1 MIGLI
6 GGHRVGKTS
15 LAKAY
20 AEKNDAVFLETSVS
34 SMFKDMGHDP
44 AGTFDFATR
53 LTIQEEI
60 LKRLDVIYA
69 AQPVDQAV
77 ITDRTPIDLL
87 GYTMAEAVGMTVT
100 PELQDRFDAYVR
112 DCFRVL
118 NKRFATVVLVQP
130 GIPLVAAEGKA
141 AMNKAYIEHLNSIM
155 FGLMM
160 DERTRP
166 AHYYIRRTMLDFDDR
181 LAALESAVGKAERLA
196 HDQVGAYI
204 TAGGLVH

>member
-34 SMFKDMGHDP
+34 AMFKDMGHDP

-53 LTIQEEI
+53 LAIQEEI
-60 LKRLDVIYA
+60 LKRLDAVYA
-69 AQPVDQAV
+69 AQPVGQAV

-87 GYTMAEAVGMTVT
+87 GYTMAEAIGMTVST
-100 PELQDRFDAYVR
+100 ALQDRFDRYVR

-130 GIPLVAAEGKA
+130 GIALVAAEGKA
-141 AMNKAYIEHLNSIM
+141 AMNKAYIEHLNSLM

-160 DERTRP
+160 DERTKC
-166 AHYYIRRTMLDFDDR
+166 AHYYIRRAMLDFDDR
-181 LAALESAVGKAERLA
+181 VAALESAVGKAERLA
-196 HDQVGAYI
+196 HDSVGAYI
-204 TAGGLVH
+204 SAGGHIQ

>member
-34 SMFKDMGHDP
+34 AMFKDMGHDP

-60 LKRLDVIYA
+60 LKRLDAIYA
-69 AQPVDQAV
+69 AQPVDQVV

-87 GYTMAEAVGMTVT
+87 GYTMAEAIGMTVT
-100 PELQDRFDAYVR
+100 PELQDRFDTYVR

-130 GIPLVAAEGKA
+130 GIALVAAEGKA

-181 LAALESAVGKAERLA
+181 IAALESAVGKAERSA
-196 HDQVGAYI
+196 HEAVGAYLS
-204 TAGGLVH
+204 AGGYVH